1 MTNIFEFMFKKS
13 SKQEEHR
20 KLIYD
25 FYLDNRSRGKKYTI
39 DNFRAAKIQR
49 QTISHITKH
58 AENNSRHERVS
69 GSGRVAK
76 TMTKTSFK
84 RLKTMFEHHD
94 VV

>member
-13 SKQEEHR
+13 SKQEKHR

-39 DNFRAAKIQR
+39 DNFRATKIQR
-49 QTISHITKH
+49 QTICHIIKR
-58 AENNSRHERVS
+58 AENDSGHKRAS

-76 TMTKTSFK
+76 TMTKTSIK
-84 RLKTMFEHHD
+84 RLKTMFEHRD